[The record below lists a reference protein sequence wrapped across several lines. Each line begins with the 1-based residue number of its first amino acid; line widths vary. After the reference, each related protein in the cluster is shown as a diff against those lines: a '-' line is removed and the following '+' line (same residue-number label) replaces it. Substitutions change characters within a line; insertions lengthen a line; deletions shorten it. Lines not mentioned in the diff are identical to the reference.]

1 MITEKNSSYLFIGN
15 VTKGANTNVKN
26 LPNGAVAVIDAATGN
41 ILTSAISD
49 STKAIKIAMRTSK
62 GALITS
68 PVFTLGDVV
77 SKSAVESASL
87 DTQQV
92 SFLGATA
99 VDNVTGMGTITA
111 GKTYTVNVVMH
122 NLGLINTTPEVKFGA
137 YKALTTAGFDFVTG
151 LKDSFDRQLN
161 NPYPMITVDRVSD
174 GTRTAFDANVTVTN
188 GSTKASLWYSSTA
201 PTSGYVKLKGVLYKV
216 VSGSGA
222 DFYLDRPY
230 TGDSGT
236 ITAASELNSGTYAS
250 ITQCGLRFTAV
261 RQSFD
266 PYTDA
271 IEGQLLRFDI
281 VSEDLSVSEY
291 KATAATPS
299 ITDGARVAYLEKYSQ
314 FLHRQPV
321 VSSVP
326 LSRLQTEADPTKSYK
341 LYHLEI
347 AGEVL
352 GSITIGAKYATAT
365 NITIAVESSLT
376 EGITTVLGIS

>member
-49 STKAIKIAMRTSK
+49 PTKAIKIAMRTSK

-137 YKALTTAGFDFVTG
+137 SKALTTDAFDFVTR

-161 NPYPMITVDRVSD
+161 NPYPMITVDRVSN
-174 GTRTAFDANVTVTN
+174 GTRTAFGANVTVTN
-188 GSTKASLWYSSTA
+188 GSTKASLASGTA
-201 PTSGYVKLKGVLYKV
+201 PTSGYVKLKGVFYKV

-222 DFYLDRPY
+222 DFYLDRSY
-230 TGDSGT
+230 TG
-236 ITAASELNSGTYAS
+236 ASETIDTSESNSGTYAS
-250 ITQCGLRFTAV
+250 MTQFGLRFTAV

-365 NITIAVESSLT
+365 NITIAVESSLS

>member
-137 YKALTTAGFDFVTG
+137 YKALTTDAFDFVTR

-161 NPYPMITVDRVSD
+161 NPYPMITVDRVSN
-174 GTRTAFDANVTVTN
+174 GTRTAFGANVTVTN
-188 GSTKASLWYSSTA
+188 GSTKASLASGTA

-222 DFYLDRPY
+222 NFYLDRSY
-230 TGDSGT
+230 TGASGT
-236 ITAASELNSGTYAS
+236 INTSESNSGTYDS
-250 ITQCGLRFTAV
+250 ITHFGLRFTAV

-365 NITIAVESSLT
+365 NITIAVESSLS

>member
-137 YKALTTAGFDFVTG
+137 YKALTTDAFDFVTG

-161 NPYPMITVDRVSD
+161 NPYPMITVDRVSN
-174 GTRTAFDANVTVTN
+174 GTRTAFDADYVTVTN
-188 GSTKASLWYSSTA
+188 GSTKASLVSGTA
-201 PTSGYVKLKGVLYKV
+201 PTSGYVKLRGVLYKV

-222 DFYLDRPY
+222 NFYLDRSY
-230 TGDSGT
+230 TG
-236 ITAASELNSGTYAS
+236 ASETINTSESNSGTYDS
-250 ITQCGLRFTAV
+250 ITHFGLRFTAV

-365 NITIAVESSLT
+365 NITIAVESSLS

>member
-137 YKALTTAGFDFVTG
+137 YKALTTDVPKFDLATG

-161 NPYPMITVDRVSD
+161 NPYPMITVDRVSN
-174 GTRTAFDANVTVTN
+174 GTRTAFGANVTVTN
-188 GSTKASLWYSSTA
+188 GSTKASLASGTA
-201 PTSGYVKLKGVLYKV
+201 PTSDYVKLKGVSYRV

-222 DFYLDRPY
+222 NFYLDRSY
-230 TGDSGT
+230 TG
-236 ITAASELNSGTYAS
+236 ASETIDTSESNSGTYAS
-250 ITQCGLRFTAV
+250 ITQFGLRFTAV

-365 NITIAVESSLT
+365 NITIAVESSLS

>member
-49 STKAIKIAMRTSK
+49 LTKAIKIAMRTSK

-137 YKALTTAGFDFVTG
+137 YKALTANGFDFVTG

-161 NPYPMITVDRVSD
+161 NPYPMITVDRVSN
-174 GTRTAFDANVTVTN
+174 GTRTAFGANVTVTN
-188 GSTKASLWYSSTA
+188 GSTKASLASGTA
-201 PTSGYVKLKGVLYKV
+201 PTSGYVKLRGVLYKV
-216 VSGSGA
+216 VSGSSTN
-222 DFYLDRPY
+222 FYLDRSY
-230 TGDSGT
+230 TG
-236 ITAASELNSGTYAS
+236 ASETIDTSQSNSGTYAS
-250 ITQCGLRFTAV
+250 ITQFGLRFTAV

-326 LSRLQTEADPTKSYK
+326 LSRLQTEAGPTKSYK

-365 NITIAVESSLT
+365 NITIAVESSLS

>member
-137 YKALTTAGFDFVTG
+137 YKALTTDAFDFVTG

-161 NPYPMITVDRVSD
+161 NPYPMITVDRVGN

-188 GSTKASLWYSSTA
+188 GSTKASLASGTA

-222 DFYLDRPY
+222 DFYLDRSY
-230 TGDSGT
+230 TG
-236 ITAASELNSGTYAS
+236 ASETIDTSQSNSGTYAS
-250 ITQCGLRFTAV
+250 ITQFGLRFIAV

-291 KATAATPS
+291 KRSAATPS

-365 NITIAVESSLT
+365 NITIAVESSLS

>member
-62 GALITS
+62 GALITFS
-68 PVFTLGDVV
+68 VFTLGDVV

-137 YKALTTAGFDFVTG
+137 YKALTTDAFDFVTG

-161 NPYPMITVDRVSD
+161 NPYPMITVDRVSN

-188 GSTKASLWYSSTA
+188 GSTKASLASGTA

-222 DFYLDRPY
+222 NFYLDRSY
-230 TGDSGT
+230 TGASGT
-236 ITAASELNSGTYAS
+236 INTSESNSGTYDS
-250 ITQCGLRFTAV
+250 ITHFGLRFTAV

-365 NITIAVESSLT
+365 NITIAVESSLS

>member
-137 YKALTTAGFDFVTG
+137 YKALTTSTFDFVTG

-161 NPYPMITVDRVSD
+161 NPYPMITVDRVSN

-188 GSTKASLWYSSTA
+188 GSTKASLASGTA

-216 VSGSGA
+216 VGGSGA
-222 DFYLDRPY
+222 DFYLDCSY
-230 TGDSGT
+230 TG
-236 ITAASELNSGTYAS
+236 ASETIDTSESNSGTYAS
-250 ITQCGLRFTAV
+250 ITERGLRFTAV

-365 NITIAVESSLT
+365 NITIAVESSLS

>member
-99 VDNVTGMGTITA
+99 VDNVTGMGTITV

-137 YKALTTAGFDFVTG
+137 YKALTTDAFDFVTG

-161 NPYPMITVDRVSD
+161 NPYPMITVDRVGN

-188 GSTKASLWYSSTA
+188 GSTKASLASGTA

-222 DFYLDRPY
+222 NFYLDRSY
-230 TGDSGT
+230 TG
-236 ITAASELNSGTYAS
+236 ASETINTSESNSGTYDS
-250 ITQCGLRFTAV
+250 TQFGLRFTAV

-365 NITIAVESSLT
+365 NITIAVESSLS

>member
-49 STKAIKIAMRTSK
+49 PTKAIKIAMRTSK

-137 YKALTTAGFDFVTG
+137 YKALTTDAFDFVTG

-161 NPYPMITVDRVSD
+161 NPYPMITVDRVGN

-188 GSTKASLWYSSTA
+188 GSTKASLASGTA

-222 DFYLDRPY
+222 DFYLDRSY
-230 TGDSGT
+230 TG
-236 ITAASELNSGTYAS
+236 ASETIDTSQSNSGTYAS
-250 ITQCGLRFTAV
+250 ITQFGLRFIAV

-291 KATAATPS
+291 KRSAATPS

-365 NITIAVESSLT
+365 NITIAVESSLS